1 MLHRVLRLVQV
12 SAMLRAASSFRFAAR
27 RVRPGVRFA
36 GTADGDGAEARL
48 ARFLAEHDLASLP
61 PAPPPAGLYRTAAR
75 DGRWLVVSGH
85 APYEL
90 DGSKIVG
97 KIADESD
104 EELARGHRAARH
116 TALAVLATLRK
127 ELGSLDRVER
137 VLKTLGMVNCG
148 PDFGKHPRI
157 IDGYSE
163 VMRAVFGDD
172 RGVGVRS
179 AVGVGSLPGDITTEC
194 EGVFVVREGE

>member
-1 MLHRVLRLVQV
+1 M
-12 SAMLRAASSFRFAAR
+12 
-27 RVRPGVRFA
+27 
-36 GTADGDGAEARL
+36 
-48 ARFLAEHDLASLP
+48 
-61 PAPPPAGLYRTAAR
+61 
-75 DGRWLVVSGH
+75 
-85 APYEL
+85 
-90 DGSKIVG
+90 
-97 KIADESD
+97 
-104 EELARGHRAARH
+104 
-116 TALAVLATLRK
+116 LATLRK

>member
-1 MLHRVLRLVQV
+1 
-12 SAMLRAASSFRFAAR
+12 MLRAASSFRFAAR
-27 RVRPGVRFA
+27 RVRPGSVRFA

-104 EELARGHRAARH
+104 EELARGHRAAQ
-116 TALAVLATLRK
+116 TVADEEDLAEKLAADLQPGDLVVC
-127 ELGSLDRVER
+127 LG
-137 VLKTLGMVNCG
+137 
-148 PDFGKHPRI
+148 
-157 IDGYSE
+157 
-163 VMRAVFGDD
+163 A
-172 RGVGVRS
+172 
-179 AVGVGSLPGDITTEC
+179 GDITQWAAGLANGIAKASTA
-194 EGVFVVREGE
+194 

>member
-1 MLHRVLRLVQV
+1 M
-12 SAMLRAASSFRFAAR
+12 
-27 RVRPGVRFA
+27 
-36 GTADGDGAEARL
+36 
-48 ARFLAEHDLASLP
+48 
-61 PAPPPAGLYRTAAR
+61 
-75 DGRWLVVSGH
+75 
-85 APYEL
+85 
-90 DGSKIVG
+90 
-97 KIADESD
+97 
-104 EELARGHRAARH
+104 
-116 TALAVLATLRK
+116 
-127 ELGSLDRVER
+127 
-137 VLKTLGMVNCG
+137 LKTLGMVNCG